1 MEILFELSNNRI
13 KQAPEA
19 FTRSL
24 FDTINWNCRLIEIR
38 GSRGTG
44 KTTLMLQKAKSVNR
58 DHPEK
63 VLYASLDDPYFY
75 SHSIIETA
83 EEFVKYGGKYL
94 FLDEVHRYPPKHKDS
109 DWSAEVKVIYDRY
122 PDLSIIYSGSS
133 ILALHKDLGD
143 LSRRKCSYILSGL
156 SFREYLNWNHSLNIP
171 AYELN
176 DILKDHI
183 KISTSVTDKI
193 KVLPAFTE
201 YLKNGYFP
209 FYMEAPEEYCHRLK
223 DIINVIIE
231 QDINILSTYNAGIS
245 VKLKKL
251 LAVLS
256 DSSPFTPNFS
266 HLRSDLYISD
276 HRTLLNYFSLL
287 EKAELLNLLQ
297 RKAKGIKKLH
307 KPGKVYLNNTNL
319 AYCLHDDKPDKGML
333 RECFFMNQLRVKHE
347 VFLPS
352 SGDFFILPDLCFEV
366 GGKNKTAKQLS
377 NSTGQL
383 FLAIDNI
390 ETGFG
395 NRIPLWM
402 FGLLY

>member
-1 MEILFELSNNRI
+1 METLFKLSENRI
-13 KQAPEA
+13 KQVPVA

-24 FDTINWNCRLIEIR
+24 FDIINWNCRLIEIR

-44 KTTLMLQKAKSVNR
+44 KTTLMLQRAKNIPR
-58 DHPEK
+58 DQPEE
-63 VLYASLDDPYFY
+63 VLYSSLDDPYYY
-75 SHSIIETA
+75 SRSIIETA

-94 FLDEVHRYPPKHKDS
+94 FLDEVHKYPPKHKES

-122 PDLSIIYSGSS
+122 PELNIIYSGSS
-133 ILALHKDLGD
+133 LLALHKGLGD
-143 LSRRKCSYILSGL
+143 LSRRKCSYNLSGL
-156 SFREYLNWNHSLNIP
+156 SFREYLNWNYSLNIP
-171 AYELN
+171 VYGLY
-176 DILKDHI
+176 DILRDHI
-183 KISTSVTDKI
+183 KISTSVTEKI
-193 KVLPAFTE
+193 KVLPAFQE
-201 YLKNGYFP
+201 YLKTGFFP
-209 FYMEAPEEYCHRLK
+209 FYAEAPKEYCRRLK
-223 DIINVIIE
+223 DILNVILE
-231 QDINILSTYNAGIS
+231 QDVNIFTAYNAEIF

-266 HLRSDLYISD
+266 QLRSDLYISD
-276 HRTLLNYFSLL
+276 HRTLLNYLSIL

-297 RKAKGIKKLH
+297 RKAKGIKKLQ
-307 KPGKVYLNNTNL
+307 KPDKVYLKNTNL
-319 AYCLHDDKPDKGML
+319 AYCLHDEKLEKGML

-352 SGDFFILPDLCFEV
+352 SGDFFIFPDLCFEV
-366 GGKNKTAKQLS
+366 GGKNKTAKQLT
-377 NSTGQL
+377 NNKGQS
-383 FLAIDNI
+383 FLAIDDI